1 MSSSESKH
9 EAMVKTKANVATLS
23 SSDDFITYNWPEI
36 KIVSVEYPGQS
47 GMTIFSYINN
57 GNPAKRMSYYLSK
70 RGKDVGGFCT
80 DILNRTPD
88 EDEITNGVHTVVLTG
103 GSTLGLESICGVQNH
118 ILQDNIYWYNNIL
131 KGDAKKAMRYVPIH
145 ERVMGACCFTT
156 NISIDKSFVYP
167 DLQLGDFGMTEVF
180 KLRDEDSDEEKD
192 SDEQKIYLKQNGVGL
207 NSQVAKINAPDP
219 EVNNWMENG
228 KKGGVGARFFEDED
242 SGLKV
247 LVFINL
253 NSLGVIHDD
262 YKLLH
267 DFNKWKKG
275 TNIKDH
281 RKLEER
287 LENFTKFMGGR
298 NPISGGSPSNTTLS
312 VIITNLELPHDEK
325 KRISEELH
333 QQIEDMIYPYGTYGD
348 GDILFVCSTWDI
360 KYSTENEGILLD
372 KGKELIRESI
382 ISVFSDTTEEATG
395 GAGGAGGASEKKY
408 QRGGNLESI
417 YEEKYLKYKKK
428 YNMLKNK
435 L

>member
-1 MSSSESKH
+1 MSSSESKEH
-9 EAMVKTKANVATLS
+9 IARVKTEDNVATLS
-23 SSDDFITYNWPEI
+23 SSNDFIKYKWPEI

-47 GMTIFSYINN
+47 GMTIFSYINTE
-57 GNPAKRMSYYLSK
+57 NPAKRMSYYLSK

-88 EDEITNGVHTVVLTG
+88 EDEITDGAHTVVLTG

-118 ILQDNIYWYNNIL
+118 ILKDNIYWYNNML
-131 KGDAKKAMRYVPIH
+131 KSEDKKNMRYVPIH

-167 DLQLGDFGMTEVF
+167 DLELGTFGMTKVF
-180 KLRDEDSDEEKD
+180 ELRESKE
-192 SDEQKIYLKQNGVGL
+192 EQKIYLKQNGVGL

-219 EVNNWMENG
+219 DVSNWMENG
-228 KKGGVGARFFEDED
+228 KKGGVGARFFEDEE

-253 NSLGVIHDD
+253 NSLGVIHND

-267 DFNKWKKG
+267 DFNKWGKG
-275 TNIKDH
+275 INIKETPEL
-281 RKLEER
+281 RKR
-287 LENFTKFMGGR
+287 LEGFTKFMGGR

-312 VIITNLELPHDEK
+312 VIITNLELPHCEK
-325 KRISEELH
+325 ERISEELH
-333 QQIEDMIYPYGTYGD
+333 QQIENMIYPYGTYGD

-360 KYSTENEGILLD
+360 KYSKKNKGILLA
-372 KGKELIRESI
+372 KGKELIKESI

-395 GAGGAGGASEKKY
+395 GAGGASVKKY

>member
-1 MSSSESKH
+1 MSSSESKDH
-9 EAMVKTKANVATLS
+9 EDHKATVKTEDNVATLS
-23 SSDDFITYNWPEI
+23 SSDDCITYNWPEI

-47 GMTIFSYINN
+47 GMTIFSYINTE
-57 GNPAKRMSYYLSK
+57 NPAKRMSYYLSK
-70 RGKDVGGFCT
+70 RGKDIGGFCT

-88 EDEITNGVHTVVLTG
+88 EGEITDGAHTVVLTG

-118 ILQDNIYWYNNIL
+118 ILQDNMFWYNNML
-131 KGDAKKAMRYVPIH
+131 KGEDKKNMRYVPIH

-167 DLQLGDFGMTEVF
+167 DLQLGTFGMNKVF
-180 KLRDEDSDEEKD
+180 ELRESKE
-192 SDEQKIYLKQNGVGL
+192 EQKIYLKQNGVGL
-207 NSQVAKINAPDP
+207 NSQVAKINAPNP

-228 KKGGVGARFFEDED
+228 KKGGVGAKFFEDKK

-253 NSLGVIHDD
+253 NSLGVIHNN
-262 YKLLH
+262 YELLH

-275 TNIKDH
+275 TNITK
-281 RKLEER
+281 KPELAER
-287 LENFTKFMGGR
+287 LEGFTKFMGGR

-325 KRISEELH
+325 ERISEELH

-360 KYSTENEGILLD
+360 KYSEEKKGILLD
-372 KGKELIRESI
+372 EGKRLIKESI
-382 ISVFSDTTEEATG
+382 ISVFSDGEATKEAAG
-395 GAGGAGGASEKKY
+395 GAGGAGGAISAKKY

-417 YEEKYLKYKKK
+417 YEEKYLKYKRK